1 MAQHSAKGA
10 QFQVITANRL
20 RDGEVVYF
28 NAPATW
34 VVDLKDATIAEG
46 AEALEGLLAQANAAP
61 CATDVL
67 DIYPFEVVKD
77 ASGTYAAASV
87 RETIRAAGP
96 TVRTD
101 LGKQTELR

>member
-10 QFQVITANRL
+10 QLQVITANRL

-28 NAPATW
+28 SAPTTW
-34 VVDLKDATIAEG
+34 VVDLKDASIADG
-46 AEALEGLLAQANAAP
+46 ADALEGLLAQANTAP

-67 DIYPFEVVKD
+67 DIYPFEVAKD
-77 ASGTYAAASV
+77 TSGALAPASV

>member
-34 VVDLKDATIAEG
+34 VVDLKDASIAEG
-46 AEALEGLLAQANAAP
+46 ADALEALLAQANAAP
-61 CATDVL
+61 CATNVL
-67 DIYPFEVVKD
+67 DIYPFEVIKD
-77 ASGTYAAASV
+77 DSGMLTAASV